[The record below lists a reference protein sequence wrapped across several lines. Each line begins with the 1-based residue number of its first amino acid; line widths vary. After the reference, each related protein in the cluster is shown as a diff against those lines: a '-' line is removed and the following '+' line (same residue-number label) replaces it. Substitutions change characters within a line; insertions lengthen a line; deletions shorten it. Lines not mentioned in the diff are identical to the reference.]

1 MKDCTVKGDI
11 KVLGVD
17 LSKNSI
23 QLHGINE
30 SGKPALK
37 KKFSRNKVTAFI
49 AKLPPCLIGLEAC
62 GGAHYWVRTFTKFGH
77 EVRMIAPQFVKPY
90 VKSNKNDAVDAE
102 AICEAV
108 QRPSMRFVPNK
119 SIEQQDIQSM
129 HRIRSLLV
137 SRRTAQANQ
146 IRGLL
151 MEYGIVISKGI
162 VCIRKAIPEIL
173 EDAENSLTSIFR
185 ELLSELYEEMVHLDE
200 RVAMLEKKLQ
210 SISLVPSRR
219 AFWYAGY
226 SKLIPIAP
234 WRWLGWRMHE
244 FNRALLG
251 G

>member
-62 GGAHYWVRTFTKFGH
+62 GGANYWVRTFTKFGH

-90 VKSNKNDAVDAE
+90 VKSNKNDVVDAE

-108 QRPSMRFVPNK
+108 QRPNMRFVPNK

-137 SRRTAQANQ
+137 SRRTA
-146 IRGLL
+146 
-151 MEYGIVISKGI
+151 
-162 VCIRKAIPEIL
+162 
-173 EDAENSLTSIFR
+173 
-185 ELLSELYEEMVHLDE
+185 
-200 RVAMLEKKLQ
+200 
-210 SISLVPSRR
+210 
-219 AFWYAGY
+219 
-226 SKLIPIAP
+226 
-234 WRWLGWRMHE
+234 
-244 FNRALLG
+244 
-251 G
+251 